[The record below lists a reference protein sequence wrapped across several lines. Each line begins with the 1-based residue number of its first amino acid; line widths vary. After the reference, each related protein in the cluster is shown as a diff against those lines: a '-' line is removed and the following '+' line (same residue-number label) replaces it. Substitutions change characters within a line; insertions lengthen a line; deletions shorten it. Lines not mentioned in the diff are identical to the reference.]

1 MNYSPAYI
9 MAQYLIEEGI
19 LSDPDDS
26 NDWPVYVGLMPDDG
40 VVDHNIAASID
51 TAPLK
56 DGRVMG
62 SGENIFHYGFQILI
76 RSVEYNPGYLKTS
89 EIADA
94 LEEQQVA
101 FNAMMI
107 KLDAEAGTLASV
119 DFVSS
124 LGLEVIDADAEGS
137 DAQHKRSFRETL
149 RSALAH
155 RKLANDIIDAL
166 SGLQSSM
173 NDSLAALDA
182 GSVNGAHAGFKVSE
196 LDPDAI

>member
-94 LEEQQVA
+94 LEAV
-101 FNAMMI
+101 NRDTVTI
-107 KLDAEAGTLASV
+107 S
-119 DFVSS
+119 
-124 LGLEVIDADAEGS
+124 GS
-137 DAQHKRSFRETL
+137 SFRL
-149 RSALAH
+149 
-155 RKLANDIIDAL
+155 
-166 SGLQSSM
+166 
-173 NDSLAALDA
+173 DSVTQTTGVIVL
-182 GSVNGAHAGFKVSE
+182 GQEFGSKRREMFSVNFLVTIKE
-196 LDPDAI
+196 I